1 MKWLL
6 AGASGFLGTALRV
19 RLASEGHDV
28 VRLVRRRPA
37 TATEFQWD
45 PAAGE
50 VDSAAFA
57 GVDTVVNLGGVG
69 VFSGRWTEARREAI
83 LSSRVE
89 TTGTMARALA
99 ALPGAKPTFI
109 QASGIARYGIASE
122 DTPYTEDAPAAGDF
136 LAQTTVHWEAAAQPA
151 EAAGVRTVLL
161 RTSPVLDR
169 SGGPFVAM
177 KLAWSLGLGA
187 TLGDGRQRMPLIS
200 LDDWLGVVQW
210 SATNGHAAGPY
221 NLTIPTPTTNAEFTD
236 ALAHAL
242 NRPRLLKAPAVVI
255 EKVLGELSGQLLGDV
270 WVVPERLQADGYSFY
285 YPDIDTTVEAALSRT

>member
-19 RLASEGHDV
+19 RLAGEGHDV
-28 VRLVRRRPA
+28 VRLVRRKAA
-37 TATEFQWD
+37 TAAEFQWD
-45 PAAGE
+45 PATGAM
-50 VDSAAFA
+50 DAAAFD

-69 VFSGRWTEARREAI
+69 VFTGLWTEARREAI

-89 TTGTMARALA
+89 ATGTMARALA
-99 ALPGAKPTFI
+99 ALPGTKPTLI
-109 QASGIARYGIASE
+109 QASGIARFGTTSQ
-122 DTPYTEDAPAAGDF
+122 DSPYTEDSPAAGDF
-136 LAQTTVHWEAAAQPA
+136 LAQTTVRWEAAGQPA
-151 EAAGVRTVLL
+151 EAAGVRTVFL

-169 SGGPFVAM
+169 SGGPFVPM

-210 SATNGHAAGPY
+210 SASNGHAAGAY

-242 NRPRLLKAPAVVI
+242 NRPRLIKAPAVVI

-270 WVVPERLQADGYSFY
+270 WVVPERLQVDGYQFY
-285 YPDIDTTVEAALSRT
+285 YPDVDSTIEAALSRT